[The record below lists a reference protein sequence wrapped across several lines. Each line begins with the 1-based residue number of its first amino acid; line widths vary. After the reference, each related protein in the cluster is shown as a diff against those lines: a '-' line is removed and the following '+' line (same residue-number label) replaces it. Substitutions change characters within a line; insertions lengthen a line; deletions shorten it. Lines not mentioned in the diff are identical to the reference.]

1 MSVVA
6 VDQGRRQVL
15 VVNAGSSSLKM
26 KLFPHGASLLVERI
40 GGATAAKAT
49 FALLEPPRLV
59 DHAAAF
65 AFALQVFVTGVAG
78 FAPAA
83 VGHRVVHGGTRFVA
97 PTLVTPAVEIAIDE
111 LSRLA
116 PLHNPGNLA
125 ALRAAL
131 AAMPDV
137 PHVAVFDTAFHAT
150 LPPRA
155 YLYGLPLAYAEAGVR
170 RYGFHGPS
178 HDYVSRRAGE
188 LLGRDR
194 SELRIVTLHLGNGA
208 SAAAVDR
215 GRSVDTTMGFTPM
228 EGLLMG
234 TRSGDIDP
242 GIVLHLLRQGLSVHE
257 ADDLLNKGAGLKG
270 MSGVSND
277 VRDVSAAAEAGSEG
291 ARAALDVFA
300 YRVRKVVGAYA
311 AVMGGLD
318 AVVFTGGIGE
328 NAAELRAASLA
339 GLEFLGI
346 VVDDERNERG
356 ETSISTDDARVAVL
370 VVKTDEELMIA
381 DAAAAVLNEPY
392 EES

>member
-1 MSVVA
+1 MSGTGA
-6 VDQGRRQVL
+6 WPTGRQVL

-26 KLFPHGASLLVERI
+26 KLFPQGAALLVERI

-49 FALLEPPRLV
+49 FTLLEPPRLG

-65 AFALQVFVTGVAG
+65 AFALGVFSRGVAG

-97 PTLVTPAVEIAIDE
+97 PTLVTPEVEVEIDR

-131 AAMPDV
+131 AALPGV
-137 PHVAVFDTAFHAT
+137 PQVAVFDTAFHAT

-155 YLYGLPLAYAEAGVR
+155 YLYGLPLAYAQDGVR

-178 HDYVSRRAGE
+178 HDFVSRRAGE

-208 SAAAVDR
+208 SAAAVDH

-242 GIVLHLLRQGLSVHE
+242 GVVLYLLREGLSVDE
-257 ADDLLNKGAGLKG
+257 VDDLLNKGSGLKG

-277 VRDVSAAAEAGSEG
+277 VRDVSAAAAAGGEG
-291 ARAALDVFA
+291 AAAALDVFA

-311 AVMGGLD
+311 AVLGGLD

-328 NAAELRAASLA
+328 NSAALRGAALA
-339 GLEFLGI
+339 GLEFLG
-346 VVDDERNERG
+346 VTVDEARNARG
-356 ETSISTDDARVAVL
+356 ETTISAEGARVAVL
-370 VVKTDEELMIA
+370 VVPTDEELMIA
-381 DAAAAVLNEPY
+381 DAAATVLRASH